1 MADDGQPT
9 LRPVLGKPFA
19 EQVAFYRNKLGNLVP
34 TARWDDIQRGAH
46 DTGFMVAGAAK
57 ADLLSDLAMA
67 VDRAI
72 SEGRGLGDFRKDF
85 RDIVQRNGWHG
96 WTGEGTRAGE
106 RWRTRIIYKTN
117 AMTSYSAG
125 RLAQLQEAGFEF
137 WVYRHNDSV
146 RNPRPEHQKLDGLT
160 LPANHSFW
168 QRYYPPNGWGCQCYV
183 VGARSA
189 AGARRL
195 GGDPDKLI
203 LEDWDAAEAP
213 GIDDGWDYQPGARV
227 AQAVTQMAEKSRAW
241 PYEIAKAYMEGV
253 PEHLRDQ
260 LARSYRALPSVADDA
275 RRYAQRVLRGDD
287 IAQLPAYRT
296 MGLLTALDVAQ
307 VVKAKDLT
315 VGGYDFALDVS
326 AVRHVQKNHGSE
338 KERTRGQRP
347 VTAADYAILPRLLA
361 EGGDLIDAGVS
372 RTTQA
377 PLVRRELTIDGETY
391 VGVFEVRK
399 GRRMLVL
406 QTFYVRTG
414 Q

>member
-1 MADDGQPT
+1 MADGQPT
-9 LRPVLGKPFA
+9 LRPVLGRPFA

-34 TARWDDIQRGAH
+34 TERWDDIKRDAH

-72 SEGRGLGDFRKDF
+72 TEGRGLGEFRKDF

-106 RWRTRIIYKTN
+106 RWRTRTIYQTN

-125 RLAQLQEAGFEF
+125 RLAQLQEGAFEF

-146 RNPRPEHQKLDGLT
+146 QNPRPEHKKLNGLT
-160 LPANHSFW
+160 LPANHPFW

-195 GGDPDKLI
+195 GGDPDKAI

-213 GIDDGWDYQPGARV
+213 GIDEGWDYQPGARV
-227 AQAVTQMAEKSRAW
+227 AKAVTQMAEKSRAW
-241 PYEIAKAYMEGV
+241 PNEIAKAYMGGV

-260 LARSYRALPSVADDA
+260 LALSYRALPSVADDA
-275 RRYAQRVLRGDD
+275 RRYARRVLDDDKVDQLQRV
-287 IAQLPAYRT
+287 RT
-296 MGLLTALDVAQ
+296 LGLLTGEDAAQ
-307 VVKAKDLT
+307 VLRARELAVSGFDYSMNGNAVRQAQRAAR
-315 VGGYDFALDVS
+315 VGNGRRSVS
-326 AVRHVQKNHGSE
+326 AE
-338 KERTRGQRP
+338 
-347 VTAADYAILPRLLA
+347 DYALLPRLLS
-361 EGGDLIDAGVS
+361 EGKHLVGTDQGGSGPA
-372 RTTQA
+372 
-377 PLVRRELTIDGETY
+377 LVRRMLTVDGVTY
-391 VGVFEVRK
+391 VATFEVQPAERTLAL
-399 GRRMLVL
+399 REFYL
-406 QTFYVRTG
+406 QEG
-414 Q
+414 EQ